1 MTDEHHVSAAGE
13 SPGASSRPVLAA
25 VDFSDDA
32 RAALIWA
39 ARYAERIAAD
49 LVILHV
55 VHDPTHQPGMYRP
68 DQNGGHLRSMQAAA
82 QEMLDAFVASI
93 REECHGLDA
102 LRHAELRLVSGL
114 PPGRIVEAGKLVNA
128 RVIVLGSRGMTG
140 LPHLLQGSVS
150 ERVVK
155 LADRP
160 VVVVK
165 SGEAGG

>member
-68 DQNGGHLRSMQAAA
+68 DQNGAAA
-82 QEMLDAFVASI
+82 GFRKRATFASI
-93 REECHGLDA
+93 NE
-102 LRHAELRLVSGL
+102 
-114 PPGRIVEAGKLVNA
+114 
-128 RVIVLGSRGMTG
+128 
-140 LPHLLQGSVS
+140 S
-150 ERVVK
+150 EKRN
-155 LADRP
+155 
-160 VVVVK
+160 
-165 SGEAGG
+165 S

>member
-1 MTDEHHVSAAGE
+1 MTDERHVSVGGDSPEAA
-13 SPGASSRPVLAA
+13 SRPVLAA

-39 ARYAERIAAD
+39 AEHAERCAAD

-55 VHDPTHQPGMYRP
+55 VHDPTNQPGLYRP
-68 DQNGGHLRSMQAAA
+68 DRNGSHLQSMQAAA
-82 QEMLDAFVASI
+82 QKMLDDFVASI
-93 REECHGLDA
+93 RERRRSLVT

-114 PPGRIVEAGKLVNA
+114 PPGRIVETGQMLDAC
-128 RVIVLGSRGMTG
+128 VIVLGSRGMTG
-140 LPHLLQGSVS
+140 LSHLLQGSVS

-165 SGEAGG
+165 SGGAGG